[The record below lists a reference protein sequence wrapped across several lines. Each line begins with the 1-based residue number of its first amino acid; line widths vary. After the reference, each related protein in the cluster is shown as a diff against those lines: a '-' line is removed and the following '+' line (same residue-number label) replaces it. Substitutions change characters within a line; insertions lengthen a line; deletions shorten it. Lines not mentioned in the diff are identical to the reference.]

1 MSSPP
6 PAPAAIPD
14 AATFDRILL
23 RLAHTDEA
31 TLPTVLDKLL
41 PRMLST
47 LALPLDP
54 CARAKAVEVLSH
66 IRGRVRDR
74 PVALPF
80 AGLLDALRTGA
91 PAPLT
96 IVFLD
101 AALERLDST
110 ALESAFVS
118 LARLTEFGV
127 PGVTAREW
135 ASAAL
140 VRALP
145 AARVPPLPAARAAY
159 LGLDGRASDAD
170 AFTELLVDVMLATL
184 PASARSGADVPPGLS
199 ARAWRRA
206 LGSAALDDATFA
218 APLPALSQEVLNQ
231 RKVAAVRLV
240 LADGIVS
247 NAAGI
252 AVALAGLGSTSS
264 DVVAVC
270 EDALKRLACGPILDD
285 AVVLERIFR
294 FQLSSGAGNDAR
306 SPAPPSTRLK
316 CLSLLSLSREAATPR
331 WLPASIKLTFDA
343 FFGKPSSLRIAAA
356 TARLIASLSARAE
369 AAALAPYAALL
380 AGGLEKMLRGAF
392 ASDASATTGPAPSA
406 QDDLARASAG
416 GASAGSPSAGDAA
429 GERLLADEGSAAI
442 ALISQSMAADEPRP
456 TSVASAVLA
465 QMGPYNAQALST
477 LDAQTRQA
485 VEALAVSRADAS
497 DVYANRRRT
506 ARLDRTR
513 EELENL
519 RAETWGALAALARA
533 APAAFVST
541 ATPAVSAF
549 TALSADPAPAVRV
562 AIAEALGVLSRAYSS
577 PDANPASL
585 ETILS
590 DVLPGAAVAREPRA
604 RLAAADWAAK
614 VFSFS
619 DVRARVLCASLV
631 GDDRADV
638 RETARAGLRPHGRAR
653 GGVAAGNRDRGDL
666 RGIARRADP
675 TILIDDAAAPDA
687 ADATAGDIDELDEDV
702 AAMAPATFARLALYY
717 PLFNSYVR
725 YISVAS
731 AAPHV
736 DDGMGEGTVASAS
749 PDGVRVED
757 DADSAATLAL
767 HLGEE
772 FGLGSS
778 RGGASGNPAKRAR
791 GAPIAAALTPAV
803 AGLPC
808 LALAAILEFGNTC
821 LDATAARADMS
832 TGAYIC
838 WLDNDS
844 GETVDDPSSVLHAW
858 RRALEAALRV
868 GADVPDAAQLHAAAA
883 ACLSALVR
891 AAPTRLCTLFASRL
905 PWLARWLSDGSPD
918 VRSSFAS
925 VVGAAASALPF
936 GPSATALVDS
946 LGAAARATDVR
957 ASAARHGAL
966 LALGSCAAAFFA
978 RGGASQPAAL
988 ALCTPA
994 VIIACD
1000 IVGDAREHVDI
1011 RRAAARALGSV
1022 AAVAPLPLPATLL
1035 LPPSATAESNDVDA
1049 SAALSA
1055 FVTEA
1060 TQNLVAADGSAA
1072 TAAAKAPRDALGSLP
1087 TAGGAVGSLW
1097 RIASGAEKAAA
1108 SATARNDDAS
1118 AFDADTSS
1126 SRATTAL
1133 ADAAVDTLGAIASGA
1148 LKAPPSPG
1156 SSASVVPPLAR
1167 FAITALLSLS
1177 RARHEGTILC
1187 VGDALAAA
1195 SLADCAVDARAR
1207 PYALRSL
1214 IAATGG
1220 PLVSSRASERVS
1232 GAVWALSL
1240 LRPLVGTSGSREW
1253 LSPLT
1258 PALRSALTR
1267 ILGDASPLGADAA
1280 ADALS
1285 ALYEVVGPA
1294 DRVAMQ
1300 RDLTREVE
1308 GALGG
1313 GGDTSLPPPPP
1324 PGDAGY
1330 REIVALS
1337 NGVGAPDLALRFVA
1351 LARGG
1356 ARAARASGAAAT
1368 LKLLLKTRARTDA
1381 APRLAQLLPRLVLGA
1396 HDPIPRVRE
1405 SMQALLSTLVDD
1417 SRAAIR
1423 AAAKDLL
1430 PALIRASEAP
1440 DARSREAAA
1449 EALAAI
1455 LPGRTLAEVGGV
1467 LRSAWRAVLR
1477 ATDDVSEQVRT
1488 AGARALR
1495 ALSALTLRLCDACT
1509 RDGDAALAVAL
1520 PLLLRDGV
1528 AHPIPA
1534 AAAEAARALTSLVKA
1549 ARPPRLL
1556 RHVPALV
1563 AAALAS
1569 ASAYEPPELAVI
1581 GSHAAAGGGTAL
1593 ISNKLDASAADSID
1607 AARISATRLAPL
1619 APILDATIR
1628 ALAEAPEAAL
1638 NALPA
1643 PIESVSGVSGTVGL
1657 STRAWAG
1664 DGDIDGD
1671 GDDDSA
1677 SPSVASAPL
1686 AALCANLK
1694 SCVQSGVG
1702 LPARGAA
1709 ARYIIALVG
1718 AVPSAALTPHAGALL
1733 GALAALAVDDG
1744 NAVLRREF
1752 GVAAGTLA
1760 RTATPTAAAAAAV
1773 SYLRGAANEDDAPRR
1788 AAALSALAALAKA
1801 SSDARSAIAADGRV
1815 AATAFAFS
1823 AGDVDGPVRSAAR
1836 DVLESFGST
1845 AAAAARAS
1853 PRLLANGVRAA
1864 LGAPSWTA
1872 QRRAAGTVIAWIR
1885 AAGGAPPNASPRGA
1899 DDDASAATAPALTH
1913 FGPLPS
1919 LVDAP
1924 MDARLLAP
1932 PPTSGDSGGELRAAT
1947 PAVAGAL
1954 LSALSGGRP
1963 WDGKDELVRALAALT
1978 ACVPAAFTWQEG
1990 AEEVSAQPPMQTDS
2004 AVDAPPNLA
2013 PASASAVFLQ
2023 IALEATRAR
2032 APRAHTLSALDGL
2045 ASAALTHALPER
2057 TFKHVLESLLP
2068 LVDALATAAKTVR
2081 SPVAETGAP
2090 RAAQQRGTLRGGRVD
2105 AAAADEA
2112 VLATEDNVASLVE
2125 AAALVGALAAM
2136 VPVDDVACARSTV
2149 TAVLDALSVVS
2160 SLGAGSGGVVLAAR
2174 VRAARAVSLLSARL
2188 SSAVLCAPVC
2198 ADGGFTSAS
2207 VDVIGA
2213 ELSRALIVAARTE
2226 NRFTAARTA
2235 FLEASAVNAA
2245 ALERAAHSASASAKA
2260 SLAAAARAARTD
2272 VDVWASPTA
2281 LIDARVREAAARAQA
2296 ALGAL
2301 SVATV

>member
-1 MSSPP
+1 MSVSP
-6 PAPAAIPD
+6 PAPASIPD
-14 AATFDRILL
+14 TATFDRILL

-31 TLPTVLDKLL
+31 ALPTVLDKLL
-41 PRMLST
+41 PRLLST
-47 LALPLDP
+47 LAQPLDAG
-54 CARAKAVEVLSH
+54 ARTKAVEVLSH

-74 PVALPF
+74 PIALPF
-80 AGLLDALRTGA
+80 AGLLDSLRCGA

-101 AALERLDST
+101 AALERLDAA
-110 ALESAFVS
+110 ALESALIS
-118 LARLTEFGV
+118 LVRLTEFGV
-127 PGVTAREW
+127 PGVAAREW

-159 LGLDGRASDAD
+159 LGLEDRAADAD

-184 PASARSGADVPPGLS
+184 PAAARSGADLPPGLS

-206 LGSAALDDATFA
+206 LGSAALDDATFSA
-218 APLPALSQEVLNQ
+218 SLPTLTQEVLNQ

-240 LADGIVS
+240 LADGIMS

-264 DVVAVC
+264 EVVAVC

-294 FQLSSGAGNDAR
+294 FQLSSGVGYDAR
-306 SPAPPSTRLK
+306 SPAPLATRLK

-356 TARLIASLSARAE
+356 TARLVASLSARAE
-369 AAALAPYAALL
+369 VPTLAPYAALL

-392 ASDASATTGPAPSA
+392 VSDLEATPGSLSS
-406 QDDLARASAG
+406 QDGHARASPQAQG
-416 GASAGSPSAGDAA
+416 VASSGSPSGSDAA
-429 GERLLADEGSAAI
+429 VDRLLAEEGSAAI
-442 ALISQSMAADEPRP
+442 ALVGQSMAADEPRP
-456 TSVASAVLA
+456 TNVASAVLA
-465 QMGPYNAQALST
+465 QLGPYNAHALGA
-477 LDAQTRQA
+477 LDAQSRQA
-485 VEALAVSRADAS
+485 VEALAVSRADSS
-497 DVYANRRRT
+497 DVYANRRRAT
-506 ARLDRTR
+506 RFERTR

-519 RAETWGALAALARA
+519 RAETWSALSALARA
-533 APAAFVST
+533 TPSAFVST
-541 ATPAVSAF
+541 AAAAVSAF
-549 TALSADPAPAVRV
+549 SALSADPAPTVRV

-577 PDANPASL
+577 PNADSDAL
-585 ETILS
+585 ETILT
-590 DVLPGAAVAREPRA
+590 DVLPRAAVAHEPRA

-619 DVRARVLCASLV
+619 DVRARVICASLV

-653 GGVAAGNRDRGDL
+653 GGVATGNRDRGDL

-675 TILIDDAAAPDA
+675 TVLVADAAAPTA
-687 ADATAGDIDELDEDV
+687 EGGADDVDEIEEFDEDI
-702 AAMAPATFARLALYY
+702 AAMAPATFSRLALYY

-725 YISVAS
+725 YISVAP
-731 AAPHV
+731 AVPYA
-736 DDGMGEGTVASAS
+736 DDGMGEEAVASVS
-749 PDGVRVED
+749 TDGLRFED
-757 DADSAATLAL
+757 DANSAATLAQ

-772 FGLGSS
+772 LGLGSS
-778 RGGASGNPAKRAR
+778 RGSGVSANPAKRAR
-791 GAPIAAALTPAV
+791 GAPVAAALTPAV

-844 GETVDDPSSVLHAW
+844 GETVEDPSSVMHAW

-868 GADVPDAAQLHAAAA
+868 GAELPDAAQLHASAA
-883 ACLSALVR
+883 ACLSTLAR

-905 PWLARWLSDGSPD
+905 PWLARWLSDGSPE
-918 VRSSFAS
+918 VRSSFANI
-925 VVGAAASALPF
+925 VGAAASALPF

-978 RGGASQPAAL
+978 RAGVSQGAAL
-988 ALCTPA
+988 GLCAPALKT
-994 VIIACD
+994 ACE

-1011 RRAAARALGSV
+1011 RRAAARAIGSV
-1022 AAVAPLPLPATLL
+1022 AAVAPLPLPAALENNDANDATL
-1035 LPPSATAESNDVDA
+1035 SVFAAEAV
-1049 SAALSA
+1049 
-1055 FVTEA
+1055 
-1060 TQNLVAADGSAA
+1060 QNLVAADGSAS
-1072 TAAAKAPRDALGSLP
+1072 TAAAKAPRDATGSPP
-1087 TAGGAVGSLW
+1087 TAGGTIGSLW
-1097 RIASGAEKAAA
+1097 RIASGAERAAA
-1108 SATARNDDAS
+1108 SVRNDDAS
-1118 AFDADTSS
+1118 AIDIDTSS

-1133 ADAAVDTLGAIASGA
+1133 AEAAVDALGAIAAGA
-1148 LKAPPSPG
+1148 LKAPPSLGTPT
-1156 SSASVVPPLAR
+1156 VVPPLAR

-1207 PYALRSL
+1207 PFALRSL
-1214 IAATGG
+1214 ISATGG
-1220 PLVSSRASERVS
+1220 PLVSSRASERVA

-1240 LRPLVGTSGSREW
+1240 LRPLVGASGARDW

-1285 ALYEVVGPA
+1285 ALYEVVAPA
-1294 DRVAMQ
+1294 DRIAMQ

-1467 LRSAWRAVLR
+1467 LRSAWRAILR

-1495 ALSALTLRLCDACT
+1495 ALSALTLRLCDART

-1534 AAAEAARALTSLVKA
+1534 AAAEAARALTLLVKA
-1549 ARPPRLL
+1549 ARPHRLL

-1593 ISNKLDASAADSID
+1593 FANKLDASAADSVD

-1628 ALAEAPEAAL
+1628 ALAEAPEATL
-1638 NALPA
+1638 NAPPP
-1643 PIESVSGVSGTVGL
+1643 PIENITGAGAVGASV
-1657 STRAWAG
+1657 RDWAG
-1664 DGDIDGD
+1664 DDDIYDDGD
-1671 GDDDSA
+1671 ERPSSSQSA
-1677 SPSVASAPL
+1677 AAPL

-1709 ARYIIALVG
+1709 ARYIVALVG
-1718 AVPSAALTPHAGALL
+1718 AVPAAALSPHAGALL

-1760 RTATPTAAAAAAV
+1760 RTVSPAAAAAAAV
-1773 SYLRGAANEDDAPRR
+1773 AYLRGANNEEDAPRR
-1788 AAALSALAALAKA
+1788 AAALNALAALAKA

-1815 AATAFAFS
+1815 AATAFAF
-1823 AGDVDGPVRSAAR
+1823 AVGDVDAPVRSAAR
-1836 DVLESFGST
+1836 DVLESFGCT

-1853 PRLLANGVRAA
+1853 PRLLARGVRVA
-1864 LGAPSWTA
+1864 LSAPSWAA
-1872 QRRAAGTVIAWIR
+1872 QRRAAGTVVAWIR
-1885 AAGGAPPNASPRGA
+1885 AAGGAPPNATPRGT
-1899 DDDASAATAPALTH
+1899 DDDASAAIAPALTL

-1924 MDARLLAP
+1924 TDSRLLAP
-1932 PPTSGDSGGELRAAT
+1932 PTTSGDSGGELRAAA
-1947 PAVAGAL
+1947 PALARSF
-1954 LSALSGGRP
+1954 LSSLAGGRP
-1963 WDGKDELVRALAALT
+1963 WDGKDELIRALAALI
-1978 ACVPAAFTWQEG
+1978 ACVPSAFSWDVSEDSV
-1990 AEEVSAQPPMQTDS
+1990 APSAQTPIHTES
-2004 AVDAPPNLA
+2004 ADDAPPEMA
-2013 PASASAVFLQ
+2013 PSSAAAVFLQ
-2023 IALEATRAR
+2023 IVAEATRAR
-2032 APRAHTLSALDGL
+2032 APRAHALSALDGL
-2045 ASAALTHALPER
+2045 ASAALSHALPAA
-2057 TFKHVLESLLP
+2057 TFGRVLDSLRP
-2068 LVDALATAAKTVR
+2068 LIDALSAAANAVR
-2081 SPVAETGAP
+2081 SPAIDTGAL

-2112 VLATEDNVASLVE
+2112 ELASEDNFAALVE
-2125 AAALVGALAAM
+2125 AAALAGALAAM
-2136 VPVDDVACARSTV
+2136 VPIDDAVSARSAMTV
-2149 TAVLDALSVVS
+2149 VLDALSVVS
-2160 SLGAGSGGVVLAAR
+2160 AVGAGSGSVVLAAR
-2174 VRAARAVSLLSARL
+2174 VRTARAVSLLSVRL
-2188 SSAVLCAPVC
+2188 SSAVLCAPVSPE
-2198 ADGGFTSAS
+2198 GKS
-2207 VDVIGA
+2207 VIGGD
-2213 ELSRALIVAARTE
+2213 LSLALVASARTE
-2226 NRFTAARTA
+2226 TRFTAARTA
-2235 FLEASAVNAA
+2235 FLEAAGVTASSLA
-2245 ALERAAHSASASAKA
+2245 RAAPSASASAR
-2260 SLAAAARAARTD
+2260 SCLAAAARVARSD

-2281 LIDARVREAAARAQA
+2281 LIDARVREAAARAQS
-2296 ALGAL
+2296 AL
-2301 SVATV
+2301 SMLAAAAAI